1 MRARLAI
8 VLPLLGVACFLF
20 VRGTRTGA
28 AAEAP
33 AKMDKADKAPP
44 PGKPAP
50 GAAAPEATPAAAAAD
65 GAAAEGAAV
74 PPAADGAAA
83 ADAPEEDIPLTEVT
97 VGIYLNQIHSID
109 IKNNAYTATFWIW
122 FRWKG
127 DHVKPLESFE
137 IVGGRIEEK
146 AGEITETLE
155 GDVHYAAVRVLA
167 TITHFFDV
175 THFPLDN
182 HTLTIQIEDADHED
196 HEVKFVA
203 DAANSVAD
211 PNVKAPGWMVQKAQ
225 VAVDTHTYTTNYGD
239 ISLGPNAK
247 SNYSRMSFKLPLK
260 RMGLGYYI
268 KLFWGGWLATLVAL
282 LAMFIKPTDLDPR
295 FGLGVG
301 ALFAAMASA
310 YVVTQSLPDT
320 QVMTLA
326 DKINA
331 LGIGFI
337 FLSVVESTVSLRL
350 FTSGKEAA
358 SQKLDKASVWFFAIA
373 FLILNVVLVVTR

>member
-20 VRGTRTGA
+20 VRGTRSGA
-28 AAEAP
+28 QAAEAP
-33 AKMDKADKAPP
+33 AKLDRADKGP

-50 GAAAPEATPAAAAAD
+50 AAAPEATPAAAAAD
-65 GAAAEGAAV
+65 GAADGAAGA
-74 PPAADGAAA
+74 PAADAAGAAE
-83 ADAPEEDIPLTEVT
+83 APAEDLPLTEVT

-137 IVGGRIEEK
+137 IVGGRIEER
-146 AGEITETLE
+146 AGEVTELLE

-182 HTLTIQIEDADHED
+182 HTLAIEIEDAGHED

-211 PNVKAPGWMVQKAQ
+211 PRVKAPGWIVQKAE
-225 VAVDTHTYTTNYGD
+225 VTVDTHTYTTNYGD

-247 SNYSRMSFKLPLK
+247 SNYSRMSFKLPLE
-260 RMGLGYYI
+260 RRGLGYYI

-358 SQKLDKASVWFFAIA
+358 SQKLDKASVWFFAIG
-373 FLILNVVLVVTR
+373 FLVLNAVLVFTR